1 MIQAL
6 DHIVILVDDLAS
18 ATDSYEQLGFT
29 VVAGGEH
36 ADGNTHNVLVSFADG
51 TYLELLAFRREAP
64 QHTWWRHVA
73 GGAGLIDFA
82 LLPGDT
88 GADVAA
94 ARGRGLAID
103 GPFAGGRLRPDGVR
117 LAWQTARPA
126 NPALPFLCGDVT
138 DRALRVPHG
147 AAHQHPNGATG
158 IAEVAIA
165 VADPAHDS
173 ADYARLLGLPAEVAG
188 PDQYRFQLGA
198 HTIRLTPAGADPEAA
213 RRLAVRGP
221 GIFRVQWRTAA
232 GAVEVLDPVP
242 FA

>member
-6 DHIVILVDDLAS
+6 DHVVILVGDLA
-18 ATDSYEQLGFT
+18 AAMADYERLGFT
-29 VVAGGEH
+29 VVTGGEH
-36 ADGNTHNVLVSFADG
+36 ADGNTHNALVSFADG

-73 GGAGLIDFA
+73 GGEGLIDFA

-103 GPFAGGRLRPDGVR
+103 GPFDGGRLRPDGVR
-117 LAWQTARPA
+117 LAWQTARPG

-147 AAHQHPNGATG
+147 AAHQHPNGTTG
-158 IAEVAIA
+158 IADVAIA
-165 VADPAHDS
+165 VADLAHDS
-173 ADYARLLGLPAEVAG
+173 ADYARLLGLPAEVDR

-198 HTIRLTPAGADPEAA
+198 HPILLTPAGADPAA
-213 RRLAVRGP
+213 AKRLAVRGP
-221 GIFRVQWRTAA
+221 GIFRLRLRTAA
-232 GAVEVLDPVP
+232 GAIEPLAAIPLK
-242 FA
+242 